1 MCLTVL
7 RAGWVSIVSVTNHY
21 RLNGPGI
28 KSQWELDFPHPSRTA
43 LGPTQPL
50 IQWGQVIPRV
60 QGPGHGVNPLPHI
73 VLGLKKE

>member
-7 RAGWVSIVSVTNHY
+7 RAGRVSLVSVTNHY

-28 KSQWELDFPHPSRTA
+28 ESQSEWDCPHPFRTA

-50 IQWGQVIPRV
+50 IQWA
-60 QGPGHGVNPLPHI
+60 PGHSQSTGSRAWC
-73 VLGLKKE
+73 